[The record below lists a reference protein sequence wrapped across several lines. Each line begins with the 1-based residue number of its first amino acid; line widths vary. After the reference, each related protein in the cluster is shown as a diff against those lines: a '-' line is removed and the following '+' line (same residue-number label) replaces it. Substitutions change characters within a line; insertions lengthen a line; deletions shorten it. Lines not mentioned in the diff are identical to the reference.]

1 VKKLEKE
8 ENKLDKLI
16 ESLQVRHKKMLKSK
30 KNDLRLDLNKDLD
43 QYFMNKNYILLH
55 QIPENSE
62 VKLNVPV
69 NQVYFEQ
76 LNEQLKT
83 VESSLSFPSIKFKL
97 KPISNSSVCFV
108 SLSFLLMFLL
118 NHNYFVLKL

>member
-1 VKKLEKE
+1 
-8 ENKLDKLI
+8 
-16 ESLQVRHKKMLKSK
+16 MLKSK
-30 KNDLRLDLNKDLD
+30 KNDLKLDFNKDLD
-43 QYFMNKNYILLH
+43 QYFMNKNYILLY

-97 KPISNSSVCFV
+97 ESTPNSSVCFV
-108 SLSFLLMFLL
+108 SLSFLLMFPL